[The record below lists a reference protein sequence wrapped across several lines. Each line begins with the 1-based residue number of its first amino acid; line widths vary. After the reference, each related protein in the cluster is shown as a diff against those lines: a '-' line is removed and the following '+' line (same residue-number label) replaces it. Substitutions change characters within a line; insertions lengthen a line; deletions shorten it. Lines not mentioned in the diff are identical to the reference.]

1 MPPKTVT
8 PVKASESVV
17 ARMLAKLL
25 GVNPSDDVRE
35 VCGEYLSGV
44 STPEL
49 SSFIRAVHGLYPW
62 IADVAR
68 DVMSDKTTPFTEHI
82 MSYPGSAFIVKDS
95 ARSGADSLWLVIG
108 DPSLHLVGELSNM
121 EHRGLTRTFR
131 LENDLCHI
139 VAIQLNSCRP

>member
-1 MPPKTVT
+1 MPPRTVT

-25 GVNPSDDVRE
+25 GVSPSDDVRE
-35 VCGEYLSGV
+35 VCGEYFPGSSAPEISG
-44 STPEL
+44 
-49 SSFIRAVHGLYPW
+49 FIRLVYALYPW
-62 IADVAR
+62 VVDVAH
-68 DVMSDKTTPFTEHI
+68 DVMSDKTTPFTEYI

-108 DPSLHLVGELSNM
+108 DPTTYTLGELSTM

-131 LENDLCHI
+131 LDNDLCHI